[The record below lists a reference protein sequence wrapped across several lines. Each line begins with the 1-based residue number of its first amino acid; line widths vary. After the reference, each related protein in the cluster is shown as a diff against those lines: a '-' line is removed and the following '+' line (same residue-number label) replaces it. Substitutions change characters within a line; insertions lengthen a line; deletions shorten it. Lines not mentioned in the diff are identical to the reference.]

1 MVPIVASPS
10 RRSRVTGAIALTAG
24 IPLLLGSRWCFVPV
38 AVVTVAF
45 IVRTVYEDRLLREEL
60 DGYEAYAH
68 ETRYRLLP
76 LVW

>member
-1 MVPIVASPS
+1 M
-10 RRSRVTGAIALTAG
+10 
-24 IPLLLGSRWCFVPV
+24 PV

-60 DGYEAYAH
+60 GGYDAYAA
-68 ETRYRLLP
+68 ETQYRLLP